1 LGVLVGPK
9 QGPSAR
15 TAWQAD
21 FKELRT
27 LRIALLGDDAEV
39 RELRGVLGAG
49 LENLAIGLRTRSFE
63 LEIRHNP
70 GPAIDHYES
79 DVAIIS
85 SAFKTL
91 LGMGEQMET
100 DPSGGSDRK
109 WSRGRRIS
117 QVDTEI

>member
-21 FKELRT
+21 FKELST
-27 LRIALLGDDAEV
+27 LRIALLGDDPEV
-39 RELRGVLGAG
+39 RGLRGVLGAG

-70 GPAIDHYES
+70 GVPAIDHYES

-91 LGMGEQMET
+91 LGMGEQ
-100 DPSGGSDRK
+100 P
-109 WSRGRRIS
+109 
-117 QVDTEI
+117 